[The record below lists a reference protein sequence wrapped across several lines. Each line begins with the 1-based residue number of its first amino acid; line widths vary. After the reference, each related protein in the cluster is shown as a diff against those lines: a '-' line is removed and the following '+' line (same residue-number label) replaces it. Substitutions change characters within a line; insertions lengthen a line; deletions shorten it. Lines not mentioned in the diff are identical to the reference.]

1 MGNMFASLKAQL
13 VSMDLVRHMRYA
25 AEEKGKI
32 ELPAT
37 TKIEWKD
44 IMPLPFGKTTEP
56 VITTTTS
63 KEVVR
68 IA

>member
-1 MGNMFASLKAQL
+1 MGNMFASFKAQL
-13 VSMDLVRHMRYA
+13 VTMDLVRHMRYA

-44 IMPLPFGKTTEP
+44 IMPLPFGKAKEPIIKTTA
-56 VITTTTS
+56 S
-63 KEVVR
+63 REVVQ
-68 IA
+68 IV

>member
-13 VSMDLVRHMRYA
+13 VAMDLVRRIGYD

-32 ELPAT
+32 ELPANI
-37 TKIEWKD
+37 KIEWKD
-44 IMPLPFGKTTEP
+44 IMPLPFGRTTEP

-63 KEVVR
+63 KEVVQ
-68 IA
+68 IV

>member
-13 VSMDLVRHMRYA
+13 VSMDLVRYMRYA

-63 KEVVR
+63 KEVVQ
-68 IA
+68 II